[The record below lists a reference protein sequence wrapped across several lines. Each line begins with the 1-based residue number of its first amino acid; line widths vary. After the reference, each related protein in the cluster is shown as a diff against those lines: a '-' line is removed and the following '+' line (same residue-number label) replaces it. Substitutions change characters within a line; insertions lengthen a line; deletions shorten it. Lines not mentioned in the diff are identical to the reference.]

1 MAEDAGV
8 SWITIHG
15 RTLAERTSVPVHLDA
30 IAKLKSMA
38 KVPIIANGDVFSSE
52 DFYNTISATNANGCM
67 IARGMLENPG
77 MFSNQSPIKVAIEY
91 LMLAIEYGGS
101 SFFIHFKHLYYMLY
115 RFLTPGDKVVFR
127 NLTSLISIVNFFK
140 ERGWWDIKNEDLLKC
155 TNRNS
160 VNWSSYNDF
169 YPNDLN
175 SPLSLSNYLNPTI
188 ITPCY
193 KNLFQD
199 FEI

>member
-77 MFSNQSPIKVAIEY
+77 MFSNQSPI
-91 LMLAIEYGGS
+91 
-101 SFFIHFKHLYYMLY
+101 
-115 RFLTPGDKVVFR
+115 
-127 NLTSLISIVNFFK
+127 
-140 ERGWWDIKNEDLLKC
+140 IKDN
-155 TNRNS
+155 T
-160 VNWSSYNDF
+160 
-169 YPNDLN
+169 
-175 SPLSLSNYLNPTI
+175 PTI
-188 ITPCY
+188 NRTKRRSVY
-193 KNLFQD
+193 
-199 FEI
+199 